1 MKRYEWRKPSDL
13 PDRLELID
21 KVANYVIA
29 EIVSMGRKWQW
40 RRKTSILLHG
50 APPPEGIS
58 PGLTQAKV
66 RVLDGLP
73 E

>member
-1 MKRYEWRKPSDL
+1 MHRYEWRKPSDL

-21 KVANYVIA
+21 KVTKQIIA
-29 EIVSMGRKWQW
+29 EIVSIGRKWLW
-40 RRKTSILLHG
+40 GRKTSLLLHG
-50 APPPEGIS
+50 AIPAEGVAV
-58 PGLTQAKV
+58 GLTQAKI